1 MTGDEKKA
9 IHKCIHLKKFGIH
22 THTHT
27 HTKMAYVRYAPY
39 TICQAAENSSQYQ
52 MFRKID
58 WKHSEAI

>member
-27 HTKMAYVRYAPY
+27 HTQKWRTCGMHLTLFVKP
-39 TICQAAENSSQYQ
+39 Q
-52 MFRKID
+52 KIVLSIRCLG
-58 WKHSEAI
+58 K

>member
-27 HTKMAYVRYAPY
+27 HKNGVRAVCALHYLSSRRK
-39 TICQAAENSSQYQ
+39 QFLVSDVQENRLETQ
-52 MFRKID
+52 
-58 WKHSEAI
+58 